1 MKKEQSVICT
11 NRKAYHNY
19 EISQTIEAG
28 ISLLG
33 TEVKSVKEKRANIS
47 DSFAKIEN
55 RECFIL
61 NLHIAPYPQGNLHDP
76 VRKRKLLL
84 HKIQIDKFYRKTEE
98 KGYTLIP
105 TKVYLKNG
113 RVKVEIGLAR
123 GKKLYDKREK
133 LKKDIQ
139 QREIERAL
147 KRTDSNR

>member
-1 MKKEQSVICT
+1 M
-11 NRKAYHNY
+11 
-19 EISQTIEAG
+19 
-28 ISLLG
+28 G
-33 TEVKSVKEKRANIS
+33 TEVKSLREKRANIS

-55 RECFIL
+55 GECFIL

-84 HKIQIDKFYRKTEE
+84 HKKQIDKFYKKTEE

-105 TKVYLKNG
+105 TKIYLKNG

-133 LKKDIQ
+133 LKKKVIA
-139 QREIERAL
+139 REIERTL
-147 KRTDSNR
+147 KKDVRRP

>member
-1 MKKEQSVICT
+1 M
-11 NRKAYHNY
+11 
-19 EISQTIEAG
+19 
-28 ISLLG
+28 G
-33 TEVKSVKEKRANIS
+33 TEVKSLREKRANIS

-61 NLHIAPYPQGNLHDP
+61 NLHIASYPQGSPHDP

-84 HKIQIDKFYRKTEE
+84 HRKEIDKFYRKTEE

-113 RVKVEIGLAR
+113 RVKIEIGLAR

-133 LKKDIQ
+133 LKREAQ
-139 QREIERAL
+139 QREIEKAL
-147 KRTDSNR
+147 KKSSMF